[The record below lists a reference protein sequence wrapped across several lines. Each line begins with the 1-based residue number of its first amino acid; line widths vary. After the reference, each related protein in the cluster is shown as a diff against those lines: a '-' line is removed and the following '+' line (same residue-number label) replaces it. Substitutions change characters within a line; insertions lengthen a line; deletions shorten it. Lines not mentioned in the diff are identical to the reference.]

1 MDKQLSKQE
10 KRRIL
15 IKRYTPAAIVAAV
28 ILVIVI
34 VLMLVMRASVS
45 RGDLMLSCVDRGTI
59 QTSVSASGKVVPGF
73 EQIINSPITTRIV
86 EVYCAAGDSV
96 DEGTPLLRLDLQ
108 SAETELNKFE
118 DEIQIKCVEMD
129 QIGVKNSTSLA
140 DLEMRVE
147 VKAMEVDRLE
157 VELRNERYLDSIGSG
172 TGDRVRQAE
181 LAYNTGCLE
190 LKQLRQQLESSRSV
204 AASDERVKGID
215 ISIARKNLAE
225 MSRKLEDARIKSPR
239 RATLTYIVDQ
249 IGQQVNEGQQI
260 AIVSDLSHFKVDGEI
275 ADAYGDNISVGSR
288 AVVRIGGKNYDGTV
302 VNLTPLS
309 KNGVL
314 EFSVR
319 LDDDG
324 NPRLRSGLK
333 SEIYVLCDV
342 RENVLRIRNGAYY
355 KGPGS
360 YQLFVVEDDSKL
372 VRRTVR
378 LGSANYDYVEVVD
391 GLSAGEE
398 VVTGDMS
405 RFGNSRTITLKK

>member
-108 SAETELNKFE
+108 SAETELNKLE

>member
-10 KRRIL
+10 KRKIL
-15 IKRYTPAAIVAAV
+15 VKRYTPAAIVAAV
-28 ILVIVI
+28 IMVIIV
-34 VLMLVMRASVS
+34 VLMFAMRSSV
-45 RGDLMLSCVDRGTI
+45 RRDDIKLSTVERGTI

-86 EVYCAAGDSV
+86 EVYRAAGDSV

-108 SAETELNKFE
+108 SAETELNNLE
-118 DEIQIKCVEMD
+118 DQIQIKCVEMER
-129 QIGVKNSTSLA
+129 IGVENTTSLA
-140 DLEMRVE
+140 DLKMRVE
-147 VKAMEVDRLE
+147 VKEMEVDRLE

-172 TGDRVRQAE
+172 TGDRIRQAE
-181 LAYNTGCLE
+181 LAYKTGCLE
-190 LKQLRQQLESSRSV
+190 LKQLRQQLENSSRV
-204 AASDERVKGID
+204 ASSEERVKGLD
-215 ISIARKNLAE
+215 LNIARKNLSE

-239 RATLTYIVDQ
+239 RVTLTYIVDQ

-275 ADAYGDNISVGSR
+275 ADAYGNEIAVGSR

-319 LDDDG
+319 LDDDS

-333 SEIYVLCDV
+333 SEIFILCDV
-342 RENVLRIRNGAYY
+342 RENVLRIKNGAYY
-355 KGPGS
+355 KGPGA
-360 YQLFVVEDDSKL
+360 YQLFVVDGNDRL
-372 VRRTVR
+372 VRRTVM
-378 LGSANYDYVEVVD
+378 LGAANYDYVEVTD
-391 GLSAGEE
+391 GLKAGDE
-398 VVTGDMS
+398 VVVGDMS
-405 RFGNSRTITLKK
+405 RFGDSKTITLKK

>member
-45 RGDLMLSCVDRGTI
+45 RGDLMLSGVDRGTI

-108 SAETELNKFE
+108 SAETELNKLE
-118 DEIQIKCVEMD
+118 DEIQIRCVEMD

-190 LKQLRQQLESSRSV
+190 LKQLRQQLENSRIV

-288 AVVRIGGKNYDGTV
+288 AVVRIGGRNYDGTV

>member
-15 IKRYTPAAIVAAV
+15 IKRYTPAAIAGAV

-34 VLMLVMRASVS
+34 VLMFVMRASVS
-45 RGDLMLSCVDRGTI
+45 RNDLMLSSVDRGTI
-59 QTSVSASGKVVPGF
+59 QTSVSAAGKVVPGF

-108 SAETELNKFE
+108 SAETELNKLE

-172 TGDRVRQAE
+172 TGDRIRQAE
-181 LAYNTGCLE
+181 LAYNTGRLE
-190 LKQLRQQLESSRSV
+190 LKQLRQQLENSRSV
-204 AASDERVKGID
+204 AASDKRVKGID
-215 ISIARKNLAE
+215 INIARKNLAE
-225 MSRKLEDARIKSPR
+225 MSRKLDDARIKSPR

-260 AIVSDLSHFKVDGEI
+260 AIVSDLSHFKIDGEI
-275 ADAYGDNISVGSR
+275 ADAYGNDIAVGSR
-288 AVVRIGGKNYDGTV
+288 AVARIGGKDYDGTV

-319 LDDDG
+319 LDDGG

-342 RENVLRIRNGAYY
+342 RENVLRIKNGAYY

-360 YQLFVVEDDSKL
+360 YQLFVVEGDKL

-378 LGSANYDYVEVVD
+378 LGASNYDYVEVVD
-391 GLSAGEE
+391 GLKSGEE

-405 RFGNSRTITLKK
+405 RFSDSQTISLKK